1 MGKYFIKNINI
12 VNEGK
17 SFIGNV
23 IIDGAFIK
31 TISVP
36 GSLPQK
42 DLNVINGQGKFLI
55 PGVIDDQVHFREP
68 GLISKGDIGS
78 ESWAAV
84 AGGITSYMDMPNT
97 NPQTTTIK
105 ALTDKFDIAAEKS
118 AANYAFYMGATNNNI
133 NEIKKVDPKTTCG
146 IKLFMGASTGNMLV
160 DKRESLERIFAE
172 SPILIATHC
181 EDEETIRKNSILYK
195 ERYGENIPV
204 RYHPYIRSEEACYL
218 SSSLAVELATKYGSK
233 LHILHLSTAK
243 EMGLFDHGPISMK
256 KITAEVCVHH
266 LWFDENDYSSKDTLI
281 KWNPAIKK
289 ESDRLAL
296 YQALLE
302 DKLDVIATDHAPHTM
317 EEKTNPYF
325 TCPSGAPMV
334 QHGLT
339 FMLEFWKKG
348 LISIEKVVEKMCHAP
363 AELFQIDKRGFIR
376 EGYYADLV
384 IIDPDSS
391 WQIQKS
397 NILYKCGWSPLE
409 NEIMNTK
416 VESTFVNGELVYS
429 NGVVSDEIRSMPLV
443 FNR

>member
-1 MGKYFIKNINI
+1 MGKYFIKNITI

-23 IIDGAFIK
+23 LIDGAFIK

-36 GSLPQK
+36 ATVPPK
-42 DLNVINGQGKFLI
+42 NINIINGQGKFLI
-55 PGVIDDQVHFREP
+55 PGIIDDQVHFREP
-68 GLISKGDIGS
+68 GLTYKGDIGS

-84 AGGITSYMDMPNT
+84 AGGITSYMEMPNK

-105 ALTDKFDIAAEKS
+105 ALTDKFGIAAEES
-118 AANYAFYMGATNNNI
+118 GANYAFYLGATNNNI
-133 NEIKKVDPKTTCG
+133 SEIKKVDPKITCG

-160 DKRESLERIFAE
+160 DKRESLERVFAE
-172 SPILIATHC
+172 SPILIAAHC
-181 EDEETIRKNSILYK
+181 EDEETIRKNSLLYK
-195 ERYGENIPV
+195 ESYGENIPI
-204 RYHPYIRSEEACYL
+204 RYHPYIRSEEACYR
-218 SSSLAVELATKYGSK
+218 SSSLAVELASKYGSK

-243 EMGLFDHGPISMK
+243 EMGLFDRGPVSLK

-296 YQALLE
+296 YQALLD
-302 DKLDVIATDHAPHTM
+302 DKLDVVATDHAPHTL
-317 EEKTNPYF
+317 EEKTNHYF

-334 QHGLT
+334 QHSLI

-363 AELFQIDKRGFIR
+363 AQLFQIDKRGFIR

-429 NGVVSDEIRSMPLV
+429 NGVVSDEIRSMPLI